1 MSNPQNVIANY
12 KSVNAALKPLS
23 FGCSLVHPPS
33 ADATYCSYTNCSIL
47 PQDKGHPGTA
57 APCPTEIVEVG
68 SPALAIP
75 LLGNGIKGKG
85 TAIAEALLEV
95 SSHMLPCMDLAAS
108 ERQIPNHSGMQSVWK
123 VQTRYSYTIRKQII
137 GAHLQKATLGRDSPI
152 PPQWFISYNCNYL
165 FETVQRMA
173 FHQMCTQHPV
183 IISTL
188 LEVERARKKKK
199 KKWWLFH
206 SNNKDL
212 AQRENDSH

>member
-1 MSNPQNVIANY
+1 M
-12 KSVNAALKPLS
+12 PLT
-23 FGCSLVHPPS
+23 V
-33 ADATYCSYTNCSIL
+33 ATQTSCRIL
-47 PQDKGHPGTA
+47 PRDKGHPGTA
-57 APCPTEIVEVG
+57 APCPTETAEVG

-173 FHQMCTQHPV
+173 FYQMCTQHPV

-199 KKWWLFH
+199 DYFILITKTLHRGKMIHINLQVVRGSGGNSLAFEPGGKK
-206 SNNKDL
+206 N
-212 AQRENDSH
+212 